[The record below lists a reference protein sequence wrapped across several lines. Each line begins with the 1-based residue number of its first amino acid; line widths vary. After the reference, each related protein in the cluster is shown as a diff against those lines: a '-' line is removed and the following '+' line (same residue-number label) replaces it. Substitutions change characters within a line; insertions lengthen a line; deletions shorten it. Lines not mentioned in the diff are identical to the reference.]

1 MSEHDGDGAG
11 VLSSVEELL
20 NLLGVGGG
28 RAARSP
34 QPSSPTRAIPEA
46 AQGGAH
52 FASGRA
58 LSTEVLRCMDGV
70 ERLHIYGCGRRP
82 VRLSRG
88 CCQAM
93 IGGWE
98 QLATFAVSA
107 GRPGTRLADR
117 IAIRE
122 VNDML
127 VVEIGGDI
135 GRAVRLT
142 SGKLKKLLEARD
154 AIRVF
159 AGLEHSSR

>member
-1 MSEHDGDGAG
+1 
-11 VLSSVEELL
+11 
-20 NLLGVGGG
+20 
-28 RAARSP
+28 
-34 QPSSPTRAIPEA
+34 
-46 AQGGAH
+46 
-52 FASGRA
+52 
-58 LSTEVLRCMDGV
+58 
-70 ERLHIYGCGRRP
+70 
-82 VRLSRG
+82 
-88 CCQAM
+88 M